1 MFNCVLINSVLISS
15 FRKNHKEMFYKHL
28 RKVRETK
35 EGAELKA
42 ELQKLTLWIDED
54 PKLFTADI
62 IYNILLSY
70 RDIQVSDWEIHLL
83 SLSLSHSSF
92 SPLSLSLLS
101 PPPPPSPQDYDSMI
115 KLVDKIEGHEEA
127 QKPTVQV
134 QCAFALNRRNKK
146 GDRDR
151 ALTIL
156 EKVCVCIYIYMMPV
170 QESRDK

>member
-1 MFNCVLINSVLISS
+1 MFNCVLINSVLIENCVLISS

-70 RDIQVSDWEIHLL
+70 RDIQVS
-83 SLSLSHSSF
+83 
-92 SPLSLSLLS
+92 
-101 PPPPPSPQDYDSMI
+101 
-115 KLVDKIEGHEEA
+115 G
-127 QKPTVQV
+127 
-134 QCAFALNRRNKK
+134 
-146 GDRDR
+146 
-151 ALTIL
+151 
-156 EKVCVCIYIYMMPV
+156 
-170 QESRDK
+170 